1 MKSGFFIFIFSICLL
16 SACEKSGTGTEQE
29 LDAIVFS
36 ISDVQVDIDSRSGP
50 VNQLP
55 DGSSFG
61 VFGYCLAQIAPD
73 NTELNNSS
81 GSLYWDQ
88 KKILCRPHLFYK
100 QEVTY
105 SGGACS
111 YSPVKNW
118 YDQVNYQYS
127 FFAYYPYGDEYFSF
141 NTDEST
147 LGAPEVV
154 FSIPDISTG
163 ESLNIEYENENGS
176 SVTESYSVLDD
187 ALVPDAM
194 VAQTIDVTRAGGV
207 ASLDFLHILT
217 GLNFQVN
224 NYNVMEDESGGQ
236 VPGNPVTIHSLVL
249 AGDFYKSVEINFD
262 SGYDFTDDTFNG
274 AYVLVSQDIEVGG
287 LESVSGIGGK
297 TLLMVS
303 NLTKTS
309 GEDAYIGNLKLA
321 VTYSFGDTVRRTKVF
336 SRPDNFLPA
345 GGTIY
350 TAQLN
355 FIGNS
360 FVLNFIVDN
369 DSKWEDGGDSDI
381 TFE

>member
-1 MKSGFFIFIFSICLL
+1 M
-16 SACEKSGTGTEQE
+16 
-29 LDAIVFS
+29 
-36 ISDVQVDIDSRSGP
+36 
-50 VNQLP
+50 
-55 DGSSFG
+55 
-61 VFGYCLAQIAPD
+61 
-73 NTELNNSS
+73 
-81 GSLYWDQ
+81 
-88 KKILCRPHLFYK
+88 
-100 QEVTY
+100 TY

-154 FSIPDISTG
+154 FSIPDIRTG

-176 SVTESYSVLDD
+176 SVMESYSVLDD

-224 NYNVMEDESGGQ
+224 NYNVREDESGGQ
-236 VPGNPVTIHSLVL
+236 VPGNSVTIHSLVL

-262 SGYDFTDDTFNG
+262 SGYDFADDTFNG

-336 SRPDNFLPA
+336 SRLDNFLPA

-355 FIGNS
+355 FIGDS

>member
-1 MKSGFFIFIFSICLL
+1 MKSELFIFVFSLCLL

-61 VFGYCLAQIAPD
+61 VFGYCLAQTAPD
-73 NTELNNSS
+73 NAELNNSS
-81 GSLYWDQ
+81 GSLYWNQ

-100 QEVTY
+100 Q
-105 SGGACS
+105 
-111 YSPVKNW
+111 
-118 YDQVNYQYS
+118 NYQYS

-154 FSIPDISTG
+154 FSIPDIRTG

-224 NYNVMEDESGGQ
+224 NYNVREDESGGQ
-236 VPGNPVTIHSLVL
+236 VPGNSVTIHSLVL

-262 SGYDFTDDTFNG
+262 SGYDFADDTFNG

-309 GEDAYIGNLKLA
+309 GEDAYIGKQFSSGRRDYLYSA
-321 VTYSFGDTVRRTKVF
+321 VEFHRGFICTQFYS
-336 SRPDNFLPA
+336 
-345 GGTIY
+345 
-350 TAQLN
+350 
-355 FIGNS
+355 
-360 FVLNFIVDN
+360 
-369 DSKWEDGGDSDI
+369 
-381 TFE
+381 